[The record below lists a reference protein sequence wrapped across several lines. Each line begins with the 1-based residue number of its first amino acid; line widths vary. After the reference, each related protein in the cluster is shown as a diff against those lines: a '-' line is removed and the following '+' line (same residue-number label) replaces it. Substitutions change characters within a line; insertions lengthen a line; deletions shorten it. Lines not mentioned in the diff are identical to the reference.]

1 MKNIFLKLEKQL
13 NSKNMNSSKIIGII
27 LIVIS
32 LGVGYV
38 GINKIADN
46 TKEINL
52 LGLKIDASNE
62 SGKEQG
68 YLYLGVAVILLA
80 GGIYTVN
87 KSK

>member
-1 MKNIFLKLEKQL
+1 M
-13 NSKNMNSSKIIGII
+13 
-27 LIVIS
+27 IVIS
-32 LGVGYV
+32 LVVGYV

-68 YLYLGVAVILLA
+68 YLYLGLAVIVLA
-80 GGIYTVN
+80 GGVYTVN

>member
-1 MKNIFLKLEKQL
+1 
-13 NSKNMNSSKIIGII
+13 MNTSKIIGII

-32 LGVGYV
+32 LAVGYV

-68 YLYLGVAVILLA
+68 YLYLGLAVIVLA
-80 GGIYTVN
+80 GGVYTVN